1 MNYESVAKTEVTEP
15 DIPGYLLQDHARRL
29 ERGFFS
35 EALSNLHQV
44 AGAIDR
50 LQTGIQG
57 GFYNDACSIKS
68 QFQRIQQLLGFHSG
82 TLTVPA
88 GYNDLVRN
96 SSLAIGRLAP
106 DVAASLVSFAEPDS
120 KPLSTLFD
128 QVYAQYDRIHE
139 ALCDLGRLSRLPDGL
154 RVLEYNLQVTGLDES
169 LFSRVSEI
177 AETLK
182 INPTINAPQEGF
194 GRSIPAEEVRAI
206 LSHRGAHLYSLQYH
220 RQTVGFHT
228 LLAERSSMPETLLA
242 ALNYIE
248 QNRLLPATL
257 RIGGCEIFGIS
268 KSARFELAR
277 AGIRASTVMHEAMIE
292 SARAEQLDVLVG
304 VCRLGTQANAA
315 ALRSHL
321 QHGWQQIGT
330 INCGTTPYA
339 VLVQFPDQH
348 YHVQDQLEPLTSQ
361 PGARSAPFPASQ
373 PRERIIRELADRT
386 PFEPALP
393 AATFTQALQA
403 QAITAG
409 SAKKFL
415 AQELHPYVDSIVPLQ
430 CSDGLCLV
438 AHIRSVQFAIRQR
451 APDTDFWRYEALSGN
466 RHGTLMEL
474 APFLLADIKEML
486 Y

>member
-1 MNYESVAKTEVTEP
+1 MNYESIAKTEVTEP
-15 DIPGYLLQDHARRL
+15 GIPGYLLQEHARRL

-57 GFYNDACSIKS
+57 GFYNDAFSIKS
-68 QFQRIQQLLGFHSG
+68 QFERIQQLLGFHSG
-82 TLTVPA
+82 TLTVP
-88 GYNDLVRN
+88 GDYKDLVHN

-106 DVAASLVSFAEPDS
+106 EVTASLASFAAPDS
-120 KPLSTLFD
+120 KTLSALFD
-128 QVYAQYDRIHE
+128 RVYAHYDRTHE
-139 ALCDLGRLSRLPDGL
+139 ALCELGGLSRLPDGL
-154 RVLEYNLQVTGLDES
+154 RVLEYNLQVTGLDQS
-169 LFSRVSEI
+169 LYSRVSEI

-182 INPTINAPQEGF
+182 INPTINTPQEGF

-228 LLAERSSMPETLLA
+228 LLAERSSLPETLLT

-248 QNRLLPATL
+248 QNRLLPTTL

-321 QHGWQQIGT
+321 QHGWQQVGT
-330 INCGTTPYA
+330 IDCGTTPYA
-339 VLVQFPDQH
+339 VLVQFPDKH
-348 YHVQDQLEPLTSQ
+348 YRVQEHLDPFTSQ
-361 PGARSAPFPASQ
+361 AGVRSATIPTTQ
-373 PRERIIRELADRT
+373 PRERIIRELPDRT
-386 PFEPALP
+386 PFEPSLP
-393 AATFTQALQA
+393 AAKFTQALQA
-403 QAITAG
+403 QPITAG
-409 SAKKFL
+409 AAKKFL
-415 AQELHPYVDSIVPLQ
+415 AQELHPYVDSILPLQ
-430 CSDGLCLV
+430 CSDGLCLL
-438 AHIRSVQFAIRQR
+438 ARIRSVQFAIRQR

-466 RHGTLMEL
+466 RHGTLNEL
-474 APFLLADIKEML
+474 APFVLADIKEML
-486 Y
+486 